1 MSFDSDL
8 NPELLAAVREQVGAE
23 FASAIG
29 LLGEL
34 VKIESV
40 AWPSFDPEQLEVS
53 ARRVASE
60 LVDLK
65 FFDSVEIRRSLR
77 PDGLAGAPAVLARR
91 AGDPKAPHILLY
103 AHHDV
108 QPPGDPEAWQTPA
121 FELTLVGDR
130 VFGRGAADDKS
141 GIVTHLTALK
151 VLAEQPDIRL
161 GISVFIEG
169 EEEAG
174 SPSFKQFLKDHREEL
189 AADLIIVADSGN
201 IDTETASLT
210 NSLRGLV
217 SQVLTVK
224 TLDHAVHSGMYSGP
238 VPDAMLVMTKL
249 LASLHTESGEVAVS
263 GLKRDSGETPRVP
276 ESVIRSEAGLLDQT
290 HFIASRSPLE
300 QNWFSPAI
308 TVIGIDY
315 PSVSV
320 ASNTMHPSVTA
331 KISMRIAPSEQPEHA
346 LQLLRAHLT
355 ENVPFGAE
363 LEFGEVELGSGYL
376 AKNGWAQRAA
386 ATALE
391 LAWGKPQ
398 QPIGIGGS
406 IPFIADLA
414 REFPEAEILVT
425 GVEDGDSRA
434 HAPNESQHLPT
445 LRRAMEAES
454 LLLLH
459 GNSLHRN

>member
-8 NPELLAAVREQVGAE
+8 NPELLGAVRERIGGE
-23 FASAIG
+23 FAAAVG

-34 VKIESV
+34 VKIRSI
-40 AWPSFDPEQLEVS
+40 AWPSFDPRELEVS
-53 ARRVASE
+53 AQRVAAE
-60 LVDLK
+60 LTALEL
-65 FFDSVEIRRSLR
+65 FDSVEIRRSLR
-77 PDGLAGAPAVLARR
+77 PDGQPGAPAVVARR
-91 AGDPKAPHILLY
+91 AGETDAPHVLLY

-108 QPPGDPEAWQTPA
+108 QPPGNPDDWNTAP
-121 FELTLVGDR
+121 FELTLSGER
-130 VFGRGAADDKS
+130 VFGRGASDDKA
-141 GIVTHLTALK
+141 GIVTHLMALK
-151 VLAEQPDIRL
+151 VLAQESKIRL

-174 SPSFKQFLKDHREEL
+174 SPSFKQFLQDNRDDL
-189 AADLIIVADSGN
+189 AADLIVVADSGN

-217 SQVLTVK
+217 SQVVTVR

-238 VPDAMLVMTKL
+238 VPDAMLAMTRL
-249 LASLHTESGEVAVS
+249 LASLHTETGDVAVA
-263 GLKRDSGETPRVP
+263 GLRRDAGSTPNLP
-276 ESVIRSEAGLLDQT
+276 DSVIRSEAGVLAGTQL
-290 HFIASRSPLE
+290 IGGRAPLE
-300 QNWFSPAI
+300 QNWFGPAI

-315 PSVSV
+315 PAVSV
-320 ASNTMHPSVTA
+320 ASNTMHPAVTA
-331 KISMRIAPSEQPEHA
+331 KISMRIAPSEKPEHA
-346 LQLLRAHLT
+346 LRLLRQHLT
-355 ENVPFGAE
+355 QHVPFDAE

-386 ATALE
+386 ASALE

-406 IPFIADLA
+406 IPFIAELA
-414 REFPEAEILVT
+414 DEFPAAEILVT

-445 LRRAMEAES
+445 LRRAMEAEAM
-454 LLLLH
+454 LLLH
-459 GNSLHRN
+459 GNSLKRN

>member
-1 MSFDSDL
+1 MSFDSEL
-8 NPELLAAVREQVGAE
+8 NPELLSAVRERVGLE
-23 FASAIG
+23 FPAAVG
-29 LLGEL
+29 LLGDL
-34 VKIESV
+34 VKIPSI

-53 ARRVASE
+53 ARAVAAAFE
-60 LVDLK
+60 KLN
-65 FFDSVEIRRSLR
+65 FFDFVEIRRSLR
-77 PDGLAGAPAVLARR
+77 PDGHPGAPAVVARR
-91 AGDPKAPHILLY
+91 AGAPDAPHVLLY

-108 QPPGDPEAWQTPA
+108 QPPGDADHWKTPA
-121 FELTLVGDR
+121 FEMTLVGDR
-130 VFGRGAADDKS
+130 LYGRGAADDKS

-151 VLAEQPDIRL
+151 LLADQPDLRL
-161 GISVFIEG
+161 GVSVFIEG

-174 SPSFKQFLKDHREEL
+174 SPSFKQFLSDNRAEL

-217 SQVLTVK
+217 SQVFTVK

-238 VPDAMLVMTKL
+238 VPDAMLAMIRL
-249 LASLHTESGEVAVS
+249 LASLHTDSGDVAVA
-263 GLKRDSGETPRVP
+263 GLAQDQGPTPALP
-276 ESVIRSEAGLLDQT
+276 ESVIRAEAGVLDGT
-290 HFIASRSPLE
+290 EFIGSRAPLE
-300 QNWFSPAI
+300 QNWFGPAI

-320 ASNTMHPSVTA
+320 ASNTMHPAVSA
-331 KISMRIAPSEQPEHA
+331 KVSMRVAPSENPERA
-346 LQLLRAHLT
+346 LEMLRSHLVANT
-355 ENVPFGAE
+355 PFGAQ

-386 ATALE
+386 ASALE

-414 REFPEAEILVT
+414 REFPGAEILVT

-454 LLLLH
+454 MLLIH
-459 GNSLHRN
+459 GNSLHRG